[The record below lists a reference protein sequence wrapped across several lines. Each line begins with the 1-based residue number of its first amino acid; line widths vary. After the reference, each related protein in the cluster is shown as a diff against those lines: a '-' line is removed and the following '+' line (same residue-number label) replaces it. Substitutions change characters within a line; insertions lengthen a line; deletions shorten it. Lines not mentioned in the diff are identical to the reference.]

1 LDLIPLSISGAVI
14 PIVNHGG
21 IIGSS
26 LVVPAPPPET
36 SYQLSDTA
44 GTPLNTNSGMNSK
57 KFSFG
62 AFTIGEDDVSAI
74 SMGIK
79 FYGDT
84 SGTDMVGAL
93 YTRSGDN
100 YTQIATTDCPMGQ
113 DDTIDAFQDFNFT
126 SNPTLSAS
134 TTYYGGFGFYA
145 SSGSAQVWSYSS
157 DKTSQSN
164 SDPTSC
170 SSDISSISATGGN
183 KEKQP
188 SWDFRLG
195 TQ

>member
-1 LDLIPLSISGAVI
+1 MSNFVVNPFYVIAAIPEV
-14 PIVNHGG
+14 
-21 IIGSS
+21 
-26 LVVPAPPPET
+26 

-44 GTPLNTNSGMNSK
+44 GTPLVSTSGMNSK

-62 AFTIGEDDVSAI
+62 AFTIGGSNVTASSI
-74 SMGIK
+74 GIK

-84 SGTDMVGAL
+84 SGEDMVGAI

-100 YTQIATTDCPMGQ
+100 YTQIATTTCPMGQ
-113 DDTIDAFQDFNFT
+113 DDTIDAYQDFDFT

-134 TTYYGGFGFYA
+134 TTYYAGFGFYA
-145 SSGSAQVWSYSS
+145 SSGSAQVWSYSANL
-157 DKTSQSN
+157 TSQSN

-195 TQ
+195 TY